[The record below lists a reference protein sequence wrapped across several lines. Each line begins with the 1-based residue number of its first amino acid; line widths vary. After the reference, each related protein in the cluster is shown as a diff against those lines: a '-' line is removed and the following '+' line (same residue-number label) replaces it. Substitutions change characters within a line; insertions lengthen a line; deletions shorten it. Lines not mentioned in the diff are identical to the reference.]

1 MNKEEFL
8 KLLTVEQRAAVEN
21 IDEKVSVTAN
31 AGSGK
36 TKMMVTKYL
45 YLLLFYP
52 EKYNYKNIVAI
63 TFTKKAASE
72 ILSKIRN
79 EINGLIQGGFELT
92 DQQLEL
98 LNEVNRNLMSLNVG
112 TIHSFCRRIVRD
124 FGYKINLQSNVN
136 IIDEVEKD
144 IILEKLIHQVLSS
157 KSKQN
162 PINEDIKRAVFY
174 LGFNDT
180 VSIIKGMIGKKNY
193 FDKQKNNYKK
203 NYKEFS
209 DKLITHNNQTII
221 SLIKPIINEALNNY
235 DSLKI
240 KKENEEEFEEFHS
253 NLIKLNDLLINNSNN
268 YIKISELAE
277 FVTQFRIG
285 RYYELKKILS
295 KESKELLYANY
306 ERIYYSD
313 FKLENRYKLIKSL
326 IAIGEQ
332 VSKNY
337 GLYSKEHN
345 LMDNDDTINYA
356 VELLQYDTVKRLL
369 RFEIKYLM
377 IDEFQDTDDRQL
389 EIAEKLG
396 EDNSV
401 RIFVVGDDKQSIYSF
416 RDADVRVFKR
426 FRQKY
431 SKNTLELNVSFRAV
445 HHLNCF
451 VNRYYKPIMNS
462 DNSIYDVDYQKITSS
477 SLKGYGEDKYK
488 EININFS
495 YNSKVFDKSEEVMA
509 LKTIHNLLEKGAK
522 LEDICVLS
530 GKASNLLALSK
541 ALKEKGIPSFVS
553 SSSGFF
559 NRNEIKD
566 LIAYLQFIDN
576 PDNDFLLAATLK
588 SALFNYSDK
597 MFYDFK
603 KSSKKLTFWEYLK
616 SEKKK
621 GNHLIDDKTY
631 EVITNSIE
639 LSNKLPITNL
649 IMKIVDESNWNYY
662 YNTSVSERSAVF
674 RNLYKFM
681 DFVRAVERRDYTNLS
696 DLFLYLDKMFLS
708 NRMSEE
714 YGNTSGHITMSTIHS
729 AKGLEYKHLILLNYE
744 LQPSKSNSNRLV
756 IDENYGPILN
766 TPKSIDSFEHF
777 GKSKTFID
785 DFISNEEKLK
795 REAENIRLSY
805 VAMTRASES
814 IDIISPLK
822 SGAQQEVW
830 DSFEQGV
837 SKIITDQKKE
847 LNRKDREEIHKE
859 IISYEY
865 EDSIDCYDIETKK
878 VNQVISRYKVNI
890 DFSEYE
896 KEDFNFDNF
905 VEEHT
910 KTDISDY
917 ILNLDSIDVKERYM
931 QFTATK
937 LNKFIQSEATNQNIF
952 KEIYV
957 YGLPNVEER
966 LRQLNA
972 EGSNQYGISGTKFG
986 SLFHQ
991 VMEKV
996 ELFIDENMNLKEAS
1010 LKVVV
1015 SEYYSSES
1023 EEVLNSALSLVR
1035 DSIDKLVSNEF
1046 MKSNKKILL
1055 NSKREFELRAMF
1067 GTHILHGEIDLL
1079 HLDNDKAFI
1088 WDWKT
1093 NQINNADDLKYAAN
1107 SYELQMKLYALL
1119 VFKYDDKI
1127 QTVETNLLFVRN
1139 ISANKENW
1147 VVSKT
1152 FTRSDMT
1159 NISIE
1164 ISEKIGGI
1172 DSTYG
1177 HIYPIEQKGLI
1188 KE

>member
-1 MNKEEFL
+1 MNREEFL

-79 EINGLIQGGFELT
+79 EINGLIQGEFELT

-162 PINEDIKRAVFY
+162 QINEDIRRAIFY
-174 LGFNDT
+174 LGFDDT
-180 VSIIKGMIGKKNY
+180 VSTIKGMIGKKNY
-193 FDKQKNNYKK
+193 FDKQKK
-203 NYKEFS
+203 NYNRPLKDFLIDFRGSKFNEIKGIINFTLKNLDTIEYNEKHVDKIKSLKSIFANILEKVKNDKANLEEISNLMKES
-209 DKLITHNNQTII
+209 RAIKYGRPLLLKSIIGEKKDKYWQELYDKLPEYRDI
-221 SLIKPIINEALNNY
+221 
-235 DSLKI
+235 
-240 KKENEEEFEEFHS
+240 
-253 NLIKLNDLLINNSNN
+253 
-268 YIKISELAE
+268 
-277 FVTQFRIG
+277 
-285 RYYELKKILS
+285 
-295 KESKELLYANY
+295 
-306 ERIYYSD
+306 D
-313 FKLENRYKLIKSL
+313 FILENRYNLIKSL
-326 IAIGEQ
+326 IAIGEK
-332 VSKNY
+332 VSENY
-337 GLYSKEHN
+337 KSYSIENN

-477 SLKGYGEDKYK
+477 SLKGHGEDKHK

-495 YNSKVFDKSEEVMA
+495 YNSKIFDKSEEVMA

-541 ALKEKGIPSFVS
+541 ALKEKGIPSYVT

-597 MFYDFK
+597 MLYEFK
-603 KSSKKLTFWEYLK
+603 KSGKKSTFWEYLK

-621 GNHLIDDKTY
+621 GNHLLDDKTY

-662 YNTSVSERSAVF
+662 YNTSIPERSAVF

-744 LQPSKSNSNRLV
+744 LQPSKGKSNNLV

-766 TPKSIDSFEHF
+766 TPKSVDSFENF

-785 DFISNEEKLK
+785 DYISTEEKLK

-814 IDIISPLK
+814 IDIISPLS
-822 SGAQQEVW
+822 SGSQQDVW
-830 DSFEQGV
+830 DSFEQGL
-837 SKIITDQKKE
+837 SKIITNQKTE
-847 LNRKDREEIHKE
+847 INRKDREEIHKE

-865 EDSIDCYDIETKK
+865 KDNIDCYDIETKDVK
-878 VNQVISRYKVNI
+878 QIKSSYKVNF

-905 VEEHT
+905 VEKQT
-910 KTDISDY
+910 KTNISDY
-917 ILNLDSIDVKERYM
+917 TLNLDSVDVKERFM

-937 LNKFIQSEATNQNIF
+937 LNKFIQSEATNENIF

-957 YGLPNVEER
+957 YGLPNIEER
-966 LRQLNA
+966 LKQLNA
-972 EGSNQYGISGTKFG
+972 ESSNQYGISGTKFG

-991 VMEKV
+991 VMERV
-996 ELFIDENMNLKEAS
+996 VLFIDEDMNLNRES
-1010 LKVVV
+1010 LKEVVT
-1015 SEYYSSES
+1015 ELYTNES
-1023 EEVLNSALSLVR
+1023 HEVLESALSLVNE
-1035 DSIDKLVSNEF
+1035 SIVMLLSNDF
-1046 MKSNKKILL
+1046 IKSNSEVLL
-1055 NSKREFELRAMF
+1055 NSKREFELKAMF

-1079 HLDNDKAFI
+1079 HIDNEKAFI

-1093 NQINNADDLKYAAN
+1093 NQIKNSEDLKNAAN

-1119 VFKYDDKI
+1119 VFKYDDSI

-1147 VVSKT
+1147 IVSKT

-1177 HIYPIEQKGLI
+1177 HIYPIEQMGLI